1 MPPAYQFKDSKAA
14 DNVAK
19 ALLFVAKFSKKHA
32 YVKFSDASVG
42 VIWGGTQKGYYVQA
56 ETSAM
61 DMFKRKQ
68 RIPYGVGHFT
78 IIEVNPNSLGRTL
91 KGNTQD
97 RSVTIGILRPNK
109 LQVCVRAT
117 DTSNRTITHT
127 LHCDIKTYDDYRGML
142 IEDIETQQCR
152 YNTCSYVENIHRL
165 KHIVDT
171 FVRLGTQR
179 IYIRSKESDQGN
191 DLTITARTQGATIN
205 VSLLDLESGE
215 RYRDEDEDDTNY
227 RRAEAGVNIDT
238 KKLAF
243 FLSGLFTQKKSKVS
257 IAIEHNK
264 CLKITLDSAEIQG
277 DKVCQSLLLLHSLH
291 N

>member
-1 MPPAYQFKDSKAA
+1 MPTAYLFKDSKAA

-32 YVKFSDASVG
+32 YVRFSDASVG
-42 VIWGGTQKGYYVQA
+42 VIWGGTQKGYYVHA

-61 DMFKRKQ
+61 DMFKHKQ
-68 RIPYGVGHFT
+68 KIPYGVGHFT

-91 KGNTQD
+91 KGNSHD
-97 RSVTIGILRPNK
+97 RSVTVGLVRPNK
-109 LQVCVRAT
+109 LQVCVKAV

-127 LHCDIKTYDDYRGML
+127 LHCDFKSYEDYSGML

-152 YNTCSYVENIHRL
+152 YNTHSYVENIHRL

-171 FVRLGTQR
+171 FVKLGTQR
-179 IYIRSKESDQGN
+179 IYIKSKESNQGN

-215 RYRDEDEDDTNY
+215 RQPDEDDENAY
-227 RRAEAGVNIDT
+227 RRQEAGVNIDT

-243 FLSGLFTQKKSKVS
+243 FLSGLFAQKKSKVS

>member
-1 MPPAYQFKDSKAA
+1 MPAAYLFKDSKAA

-32 YVKFSDASVG
+32 YVCFSDASVG
-42 VIWGGTQKGYYVQA
+42 VIWGGTQKGYYVNA
-56 ETSAM
+56 ATSAM
-61 DMFKRKQ
+61 DMFKQKQ
-68 RIPYGVGHFT
+68 PRPYGIGHRT

-97 RSVTIGILRPNK
+97 RSVSLGLVRPNK
-109 LQVCVRAT
+109 LQVCVRSV

-127 LHCDIKTYDDYRGML
+127 LHCEFKSYDDYTGML
-142 IEDIETQQCR
+142 IEDIEAQQCR
-152 YNTCSYVENIHRL
+152 YNTLFFVENIHRL

-171 FVRLGTQR
+171 FVKLGTQR
-179 IYIRSKESDQGN
+179 IYMRSRESEQGN
-191 DLTITARTQGATIN
+191 DLTISARTQGATIN

-215 RYRDEDEDDTNY
+215 RKPDDDDYDSY
-227 RRAEAGVNIDT
+227 RRQEAGVNVDT

-277 DKVCQSLLLLHSLH
+277 DKICQSLLLLHSLH